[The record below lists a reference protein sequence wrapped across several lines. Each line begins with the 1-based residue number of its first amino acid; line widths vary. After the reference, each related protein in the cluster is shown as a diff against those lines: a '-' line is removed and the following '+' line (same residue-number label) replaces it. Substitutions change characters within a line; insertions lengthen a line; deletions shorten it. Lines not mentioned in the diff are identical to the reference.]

1 MMQRTFGKIAVQN
14 ISGMAQQVRPATSF
28 PCPKNKTKS
37 HPPALL
43 PQARSHDF
51 FGPSCVASDRRKRKQ
66 EPAAPS
72 AADGAAA
79 AANDGTT
86 AGGSSGA
93 AEEAAMGYFTT
104 LDPRM
109 QEAIIEVARKDR
121 VKAIAQAK
129 IDMQE
134 QLAYKQF
141 RRQEN
146 LDKLLKATIERYAN
160 GLKLFTAWRAH
171 GVRDWGTASAK
182 LLAAGSEA
190 EKLLFLRIEIE
201 MRLIGLGW
209 TQFETRWSSS
219 SDETV
224 GTVDNLSGL
233 LKDILAHKTAERRL
247 NNLPKEAAPPPLR
260 MRTLKDLG
268 TPSIDAEE
276 LAGRVR
282 AAPQYPFPPR
292 TRVPILPPPSHPQAL
307 FDADELKE
315 KAEAERRRHVAAGI
329 SDDIEDEQPLS
340 APAFAAI
347 LDKKIE
353 VCWPYVDTSTA
364 TPASASLS
372 GARAS

>member
-1 MMQRTFGKIAVQN
+1 
-14 ISGMAQQVRPATSF
+14 
-28 PCPKNKTKS
+28 
-37 HPPALL
+37 L
-43 PQARSHDF
+43 
-51 FGPSCVASDRRKRKQ
+51 
-66 EPAAPS
+66 
-72 AADGAAA
+72 
-79 AANDGTT
+79 
-86 AGGSSGA
+86 GA

-160 GLKLFTAWRAH
+160 GLELFTAWRAH
-171 GVRDWGTASAK
+171 GVRDWGAAGAK

-190 EKLLFLRIEIE
+190 EKLLFLRNEIE

-233 LKDILAHKTAERRL
+233 LKDILAHETAERRL

-268 TPSIDAEE
+268 TPSIDPSIAT
-276 LAGRVR
+276 LRSTPRSSLDGCALPPNTPFIPARAYQSSLPHPIRRRSSTPTSLRRRPRRSGDGVWRPAFLTTLRTSSRSARPPSPRSSTRRSRSAGR
-282 AAPQYPFPPR
+282 
-292 TRVPILPPPSHPQAL
+292 
-307 FDADELKE
+307 
-315 KAEAERRRHVAAGI
+315 
-329 SDDIEDEQPLS
+329 
-340 APAFAAI
+340 
-347 LDKKIE
+347 
-353 VCWPYVDTSTA
+353 TSTA

-372 GARAS
+372 GARAR